1 MGPDGDAVPRQL
13 VDAAQRRTKA
23 PLGVYIH
30 VPYCASR
37 CGYCDFNTYTAAEL
51 GPGVSRESWLGDVSA
66 EIRLAGELLGQVGV
80 RSVFFGGGTPTL
92 LPPGTLVAA
101 LREVD
106 RHLGLLPDAEVTTEA
121 NPESVSPGTFAV
133 LREGGFTRISLGMQ
147 SADPGV
153 LRVLDRQHTPLRA
166 VAAAHE
172 ARQAGFDHVSLDLI
186 YGTPGETA
194 AQWRESLDTAV
205 GAGVDHVSAYALTV
219 EQGTALAAKV
229 NRGRLPGPDPDVAAQ
244 RYEIADTV
252 LSEAGLQW
260 YEISNFAAPG
270 GQCEHNLGYWRNQDW
285 LGFGPGAH
293 SHIAGLRW
301 WNVKHPRTYAERTAS
316 GELPVEDWEELT
328 AEQRRLESL
337 MLQIR
342 LREGLEN
349 KSVDLPVICS
359 LIDDGLMA
367 VEGDRLVLTLR
378 GRLLADRV
386 TLRLY
391 E

>member
-1 MGPDGDAVPRQL
+1 MGLAGDAVPSQL
-13 VDAAQRRTKA
+13 VDAVQRRTQA

-51 GPGVSRESWLGDVSA
+51 GPGVSRESWLGEVSA

-121 NPESVSPGTFAV
+121 NPESVDPATFDQ
-133 LREGGFTRISLGMQ
+133 LRVGGFTRVSLGMQ
-147 SADPGV
+147 SAATTV
-153 LRVLDRQHTPLRA
+153 LRVLDRQHTPRRA
-166 VAAAHE
+166 VAAAQE
-172 ARQAGFDHVSLDLI
+172 AAASGFDHVSLDLI
-186 YGTPGETA
+186 YGTPGETSS
-194 AQWRESLDTAV
+194 QWRESLDAAV
-205 GAGVDHVSAYALTV
+205 NAGVDHISAYALTV

-229 NRGRLPGPDPDVAAQ
+229 DRGRLPQPDPDVAAE
-244 RYEIADTV
+244 RYEVADTV
-252 LSEAGLQW
+252 LTQAGLGW
-260 YEISNFAAPG
+260 YEISNFARAG
-270 GQCEHNLGYWRNQDW
+270 GQCRHNLGYWRNQDW
-285 LGFGPGAH
+285 WGFGPGAH

-301 WNVKHPRTYAERTAS
+301 WNVKHPRSYAARTGA
-316 GELPVEDWEELT
+316 GALPVADLEELT
-328 AEQRRLESL
+328 DQDRRLESL

-349 KSVDLPVICS
+349 KSVDPQVIRS
-359 LIDDGLMA
+359 LIDDGLVV

-391 E
+391 G